1 LELGHLLDRA
11 PFALSGGEAQRVAL
25 GRALLSAPKC
35 LCLDEPL
42 SALDQGLKHRILP
55 YLERL
60 RDRTDIPILYVTH
73 DAAEMARL
81 ADHIVLMQAGRCL
94 LSGPAEAILSDPA
107 AVPYLG
113 VRAAGTVISGQ
124 VMAPDPITGLAVVGF
139 DGGQLILPELTQNK
153 GCTIRIRILAQDIVL
168 ARDKPS
174 GLSALNVFEGTITQ
188 LHSGQGPGV
197 MVQFKTGN
205 TLFLARVTQYSSR
218 KMELAVGQN
227 IFAIVKATAFDPAGI
242 GT

>member
-1 LELGHLLDRA
+1 
-11 PFALSGGEAQRVAL
+11 V
-25 GRALLSAPKC
+25 
-35 LCLDEPL
+35 
-42 SALDQGLKHRILP
+42 
-55 YLERL
+55 
-60 RDRTDIPILYVTH
+60 
-73 DAAEMARL
+73 
-81 ADHIVLMQAGRCL
+81 
-94 LSGPAEAILSDPA
+94 
-107 AVPYLG
+107 
-113 VRAAGTVISGQ
+113 
-124 VMAPDPITGLAVVGF
+124 
-139 DGGQLILPELTQNK
+139 
-153 GCTIRIRILAQDIVL
+153 
-168 ARDKPS
+168 ARDQPS